1 MLGLRSWTGRELQ
14 RRGPAAANVLSPC
27 DETRLSVMNSCS
39 LQFCLSLMVFFKVAT
54 RLANVDS
61 EKSSVNLKVESGPG
75 KLLKSE
81 KSRVECVLACG
92 WLPQVVQ

>member
-1 MLGLRSWTGRELQ
+1 MSGLRSWTGREFH

-27 DETRLSVMNSCS
+27 DETRLSVMNCCS

-54 RLANVDS
+54 SLENVDS
-61 EKSSVNLKVESGPG
+61 EKSSVNLKVGSGPG